1 MDYKDAATLSLLSD
15 AINHSQASTINA
27 QTAAINGE
35 TAAAMATG
43 LAAVVQQRNA
53 LLAEVA
59 DLKQQ
64 LALSQANAKGVA
76 AQARALLEENRATT
90 ALLTDSGVAYKSK
103 TGNKS
108 KLALIYDEAFDAA
121 ARERGIEH
129 PEQHRVD

>member
-59 DLKQQ
+59 ELKRQ
-64 LALSQANAKGVA
+64 LAVAQANAVGIS
-76 AQARALLEENRATT
+76 AQARALLAENPNT
-90 ALLTDSGVAYKSK
+90 ALMGDSGVAYKSK
-103 TGNKS
+103 EGAKT
-108 KLALIYDEAFDAA
+108 KLRCIYEEAFDVA
-121 ARERGIEH
+121 ARKRGIEH
-129 PEQHRVD
+129 PEQHREN